1 MASNADVEVVRHS
14 CRHLDGTQDL
24 DIPVQKS
31 NVGRIKRLNVCNL
44 LYDTVNFNK
53 IYIPVL
59 IPEQGVNPTLEQG
72 LPSADLDVPVSSPD
86 VPVSSLD
93 VPVSS
98 PDVPVSSTAVRKNV
112 NSALLTAP
120 TPGEINISYQITSG
134 QTLPSINESFNFDK
148 QRAST
153 PGIASIGYGMPSSD
167 SSPIFNIS
175 APPTPAA
182 PESDTIISFGV
193 FSSDSPP
200 GLDISTPPSS
210 AASPSLDIL
219 DPPTPAASRDSYGM
233 PSSDSSSS
241 LHISTMLTQAPP
253 VSAHTSGQPLQS
265 LCNME
270 NSITA
275 TSPVQGVHQL
285 SFKQSSSAANYSVSP
300 APTSADIN
308 HRMSFV
314 PPFLAPHN
322 VASRDGNIN
331 LQMPFRQPSP
341 ALSNSL
347 PPASPAPGCDNS
359 SHQFNANYPPPSP
372 NNVINFAGPRA
383 PAPRRGV
390 VRLSKSAVEVLNKWF
405 DIHSEHPYPDEETVE
420 ILSSICNITAAQ
432 VKKWFSNK
440 RTRSK
445 RQSKTQTPTSP
456 TTSVSEYSF
465 VDLRNAC
472 D

>member
-1 MASNADVEVVRHS
+1 
-14 CRHLDGTQDL
+14 
-24 DIPVQKS
+24 
-31 NVGRIKRLNVCNL
+31 
-44 LYDTVNFNK
+44 
-53 IYIPVL
+53 
-59 IPEQGVNPTLEQG
+59 
-72 LPSADLDVPVSSPD
+72 
-86 VPVSSLD
+86 
-93 VPVSS
+93 
-98 PDVPVSSTAVRKNV
+98 
-112 NSALLTAP
+112 
-120 TPGEINISYQITSG
+120 
-134 QTLPSINESFNFDK
+134 
-148 QRAST
+148 
-153 PGIASIGYGMPSSD
+153 
-167 SSPIFNIS
+167 
-175 APPTPAA
+175 
-182 PESDTIISFGV
+182 
-193 FSSDSPP
+193 
-200 GLDISTPPSS
+200 
-210 AASPSLDIL
+210 
-219 DPPTPAASRDSYGM
+219 
-233 PSSDSSSS
+233 
-241 LHISTMLTQAPP
+241 MLTQAPTE
-253 VSAHTSGQPLQS
+253 SAHTSGQPLQS

-300 APTSADIN
+300 APTSADIK

-322 VASRDGNIN
+322 VAPRGGNIN

-341 ALSNSL
+341 APSNSL

-359 SHQFNANYPPPSP
+359 SHQFNANYPLPAP

>member
-93 VPVSS
+93 VS
-98 PDVPVSSTAVRKNV
+98 VSSTAVRKNV

-200 GLDISTPPSS
+200 GLDISTPPPS

-285 SFKQSSSAANYSVSP
+285 SFKQLSSAANYSVSP

>member
-31 NVGRIKRLNVCNL
+31 NVSRIKLLNVCNL

-175 APPTPAA
+175 ASPTPAA

-200 GLDISTPPSS
+200 GLDISTPPPS

-233 PSSDSSSS
+233 PSSD
-241 LHISTMLTQAPP
+241 
-253 VSAHTSGQPLQS
+253 
-265 LCNME
+265 
-270 NSITA
+270 
-275 TSPVQGVHQL
+275 
-285 SFKQSSSAANYSVSP
+285 
-300 APTSADIN
+300 
-308 HRMSFV
+308 
-314 PPFLAPHN
+314 
-322 VASRDGNIN
+322 
-331 LQMPFRQPSP
+331 
-341 ALSNSL
+341 
-347 PPASPAPGCDNS
+347 
-359 SHQFNANYPPPSP
+359 
-372 NNVINFAGPRA
+372 
-383 PAPRRGV
+383 
-390 VRLSKSAVEVLNKWF
+390 
-405 DIHSEHPYPDEETVE
+405 
-420 ILSSICNITAAQ
+420 
-432 VKKWFSNK
+432 
-440 RTRSK
+440 
-445 RQSKTQTPTSP
+445 
-456 TTSVSEYSF
+456 
-465 VDLRNAC
+465 
-472 D
+472 

>member
-1 MASNADVEVVRHS
+1 M
-14 CRHLDGTQDL
+14 
-24 DIPVQKS
+24 
-31 NVGRIKRLNVCNL
+31 
-44 LYDTVNFNK
+44 
-53 IYIPVL
+53 L

-72 LPSADLDVPVSSPD
+72 LPSADLDVPVSS
-86 VPVSSLD
+86 
-93 VPVSS
+93 
-98 PDVPVSSTAVRKNV
+98 TAVRKNV
-112 NSALLTAP
+112 NSAPLTAP

-134 QTLPSINESFNFDK
+134 QTLLSINESFNFDK
-148 QRAST
+148 HRAST
-153 PGIASIGYGMPSSD
+153 PGIASIGYGTPSSD
-167 SSPIFNIS
+167 LSPSFNVS
-175 APPTPAA
+175 APPIPAA

-200 GLDISTPPSS
+200 G
-210 AASPSLDIL
+210 LDIL

-241 LHISTMLTQAPP
+241 LHISTMVTQAPTE
-253 VSAHTSGQPLQS
+253 SAHTSGQPLQS
-265 LCNME
+265 LCNMV
-270 NSITA
+270 NSITS
-275 TSPVQGVHQL
+275 TIPVQGVYQL

-300 APTSADIN
+300 APTSADVN

-322 VASRDGNIN
+322 VAPRGGNIN

-341 ALSNSL
+341 APSNSL

-359 SHQFNANYPPPSP
+359 INQFNAKYPPPAP
-372 NNVINFAGPRA
+372 NNVINFSGPRA

-390 VRLSKSAVEVLNKWF
+390 VRLSKSVVEVLNKWF

>member
-72 LPSADLDVPVSSPD
+72 LQSADLDVPVSSPD

-153 PGIASIGYGMPSSD
+153 RGIASIGYGMPSSD

-219 DPPTPAASRDSYGM
+219 DPPTPAASTDSYGM